1 MIEPFSSKTV
11 KKHDIFKTS
20 NEMSYYNV
28 TPVCVLNPN
37 LKFGM
42 P

>member
-20 NEMSYYNV
+20 YEISYYNE
-28 TPVCVLNPN
+28 TLVCVLNPN